1 MTQYSDKVEEVRLK
15 NEAQEWG
22 KSIKYMHL
30 NNSVIET
37 LYQNG
42 DKHFKECWKGGKQW
56 TVYSNESQKTL
67 VNKFVKWITDRSHY
81 GK

>member
-1 MTQYSDKVEEVRLK
+1 MTQYSDKVEEVRLRD
-15 NEAQEWG
+15 EVQEWG
-22 KSIKYMHL
+22 DSIKYMHL

-42 DKHFKECWKGGKQW
+42 NRHFQECWKGGKQW
-56 TVYSNESQKTL
+56 TIYSNQSQKAL
-67 VNKFVKWITDRSHY
+67 VTKFIKWVANRSHY